1 MTSSIDT
8 ASKPWRLNSR
18 RALRTILGLV
28 RWRCSAGYDIEL
40 PMGCENTASQNM
52 FLNISKCYLNILFVS
67 LIPNVSTTCRQ
78 LTESSLTATIFPQA
92 TGEDCDAPITHPF
105 KRNLMSSGGPAD
117 ANSVFQ
123 TFRGG
128 IPCHRRAD
136 PKRPT
141 NPRG

>member
-40 PMGCENTASQNM
+40 SMGCENTASQNM
-52 FLNISKCYLNILFVS
+52 FLNISKCYLNILLRLS
-67 LIPNVSTTCRQ
+67 NSDRQ

-92 TGEDCDAPITHPF
+92 TGEDYDAPITHPF
-105 KRNLMSSGGPAD
+105 NRNLMSSGGPAD

-128 IPCHRRAD
+128 SPCD
-136 PKRPT
+136 
-141 NPRG
+141 